1 MERPS
6 GYCDARET
14 VSVRYEL
21 LCPSKS
27 EIVRL
32 GSLAPSTKA
41 TTLPRAPKGW
51 GWRTAMLCDDLSA
64 MSTAEGG
71 LRVGAVIQLA
81 DAAAEEDGALEVK
94 LL

>member
-1 MERPS
+1 
-6 GYCDARET
+6 

-41 TTLPRAPKGW
+41 TTLPRAPTGW

>member
-1 MERPS
+1 
-6 GYCDARET
+6 
-14 VSVRYEL
+14 
-21 LCPSKS
+21 
-27 EIVRL
+27 
-32 GSLAPSTKA
+32 
-41 TTLPRAPKGW
+41 
-51 GWRTAMLCDDLSA
+51 